1 MNNKNLNHT
10 ILQLLT
16 ENQILYRAG
25 VGLYNA
31 FGRNAAKAAV
41 RGMAQ
46 GAEKAAVRGM
56 AQDAAQ
62 VGGRALVQGAAQVGA
77 RGMEQGAGQAGKPY
91 IDAMWGDAAQQ
102 EPGPSSQMFGGGR
115 QQIQMPPSLPQ
126 RMPQQQPP
134 QENPMG
140 QLFGGRQQQS
150 PGSMQGM
157 FGGGAQAPQRMPF
170 ADPNSQSAPKST
182 QQQPPQENPMGQLF
196 GSRQQQ
202 SPGSM
207 QGMFGGGAQA
217 PQSRQA
223 PQRMPQQE
231 PQRMPFAEP
240 PLPDEMQT
248 PEIPSPEMQPME
260 MPRGPSP
267 QTMTSPMGGP
277 SPQTVGAMDQINA
290 LGGETPSAEPNMFAQ
305 YAAFIT
311 QQNKDGSM
319 MSPAQAPANVPAPQ
333 SQPLAASGGG
343 TKIPTDT
350 VPPPQIAPRQMQ
362 SPRGVP
368 PAPTEAPQGYANQM
382 GGDLTTGNW
391 GQFDPEG
398 PGEFSQSQNQY
409 QDQLSPEE
417 QESQRRQRYFRK
429 SMQQPRQQQ
438 VYTSEA
444 TMVDIDDIDIEQ
456 LMRKKKMPDIVP
468 AELLI
473 RKFQSHEADDPT
485 KPSKSSFRPIDQ
497 QVERHRAV
505 SDRFRS
511 NPFFSIPAQANI
523 ALNFPNVT
531 RGRRPYIAD

>member
-10 ILQLLT
+10 ISQLLT

-31 FGRNAAKAAV
+31 FGRNAAKTAV

-62 VGGRALVQGAAQVGA
+62 VGGRALVQGAAQAGA

-140 QLFGGRQQQS
+140 QLFGG
-150 PGSMQGM
+150 
-157 FGGGAQAPQRMPF
+157 
-170 ADPNSQSAPKST
+170 
-182 QQQPPQENPMGQLF
+182 
-196 GSRQQQ
+196 RQQQ

>member
-10 ILQLLT
+10 ISQLLN
-16 ENQILYRAG
+16 EHLAQLAAPILKAGAKRALPW
-25 VGLYNA
+25 VERA
-31 FGRNAAKAAV
+31 FGFEAQGAAQAGAREMAQSAAQAGA

-46 GAEKAAVRGM
+46 GV
-56 AQDAAQ
+56 
-62 VGGRALVQGAAQVGA
+62 AQVGA
-77 RGMEQGAGQAGKPY
+77 REMAQGAAQAQ
-91 IDAMWGDAAQQ
+91 MRRMQN
-102 EPGPSSQMFGGGR
+102 PSGR
-115 QQIQMPPSLPQ
+115 SAPWDVPSE
-126 RMPQQQPP
+126 QPP

-140 QLFGGRQQQS
+140 QLFGSRQQQS

-196 GSRQQQ
+196 GGRQQQ

-207 QGMFGGGAQA
+207 QGMFGGGA
-217 PQSRQA
+217 QA

-311 QQNKDGSM
+311 QQNKAGSM
-319 MSPAQAPANVPAPQ
+319 MSPAQTPANVPANVPAPVNVPAPQ

-343 TKIPTDT
+343 TTIPTDT

-511 NPFFSIPAQANI
+511 NPFFSIPAQSNI

>member
-10 ILQLLT
+10 ISQLLNEQWAQLAAPT
-16 ENQILYRAG
+16 LKAGAKRVGPWVGRALG
-25 VGLYNA
+25 
-31 FGRNAAKAAV
+31 FE
-41 RGMAQ
+41 AQ
-46 GAEKAAVRGM
+46 GA
-56 AQDAAQ
+56 AQAGA
-62 VGGRALVQGAAQVGA
+62 REMVQGAAQVGG
-77 RGMEQGAGQAGKPY
+77 RGMAQGAAQAG
-91 IDAMWGDAAQQ
+91 AREMAQGAAQAQ
-102 EPGPSSQMFGGGR
+102 MSRMQNPSGR
-115 QQIQMPPSLPQ
+115 SAPWDVPSEQQ
-126 RMPQQQPP
+126 P

-157 FGGGAQAPQRMPF
+157 FGGGAQAPQRMP
-170 ADPNSQSAPKST
+170 
-182 QQQPPQENPMGQLF
+182 
-196 GSRQQQ
+196 
-202 SPGSM
+202 
-207 QGMFGGGAQA
+207 
-217 PQSRQA
+217 
-223 PQRMPQQE
+223 QQE

-248 PEIPSPEMQPME
+248 MQPME

-290 LGGETPSAEPNMFAQ
+290 LGGEASAAEPNMFAQ

-311 QQNKDGSM
+311 QQNKAGSM
-319 MSPAQAPANVPAPQ
+319 MSPAQTPANVPAPVNVPQ
-333 SQPLAASGGG
+333 QQGQPLAASGGG
-343 TKIPTDT
+343 TTIPTDT

-382 GGDLTTGNW
+382 GGDLTSGNW

-417 QESQRRQRYFRK
+417 EESQRRQRYFRK

-485 KPSKSSFRPIDQ
+485 KPSKSSFRPLDQ

-511 NPFFSIPAQANI
+511 NPFFTIPAQSSI

>member
-10 ILQLLT
+10 ISQLLT
-16 ENQILYRAG
+16 ENQILYRTG

-41 RGMAQ
+41 REMAQ
-46 GAEKAAVRGM
+46 GA
-56 AQDAAQ
+56 AQAQ
-62 VGGRALVQGAAQVGA
+62 MRRMQNPSGRSAPWDV
-77 RGMEQGAGQAGKPY
+77 
-91 IDAMWGDAAQQ
+91 
-102 EPGPSSQMFGGGR
+102 PSE
-115 QQIQMPPSLPQ
+115 
-126 RMPQQQPP
+126 QPP

-140 QLFGGRQQQS
+140 QLFGG
-150 PGSMQGM
+150 
-157 FGGGAQAPQRMPF
+157 
-170 ADPNSQSAPKST
+170 
-182 QQQPPQENPMGQLF
+182 
-196 GSRQQQ
+196 RQQQ

-311 QQNKDGSM
+311 QQNKAGSM

-343 TKIPTDT
+343 TTIPTDT

-368 PAPTEAPQGYANQM
+368 PAPTESPQGYANQM

-473 RKFQSHEADDPT
+473 RKSQSHETDDPT
-485 KPSKSSFRPIDQ
+485 KPSKSSFRPLDQ

-511 NPFFSIPAQANI
+511 NPFFTIPAQANI

>member
-1 MNNKNLNHT
+1 M
-10 ILQLLT
+10 
-16 ENQILYRAG
+16 
-25 VGLYNA
+25 
-31 FGRNAAKAAV
+31 
-41 RGMAQ
+41 Q
-46 GAEKAAVRGM
+46 G
-56 AQDAAQ
+56 
-62 VGGRALVQGAAQVGA
+62 
-77 RGMEQGAGQAGKPY
+77 
-91 IDAMWGDAAQQ
+91 
-102 EPGPSSQMFGGGR
+102 MFGGGA
-115 QQIQMPPSLPQ
+115 QAPQ
-126 RMPQQQPP
+126 RMPFADPNSQSAPISTQQQPP

-157 FGGGAQAPQRMPF
+157 FGGGAQAPQ
-170 ADPNSQSAPKST
+170 S
-182 QQQPPQENPMGQLF
+182 
-196 GSRQQQ
+196 
-202 SPGSM
+202 
-207 QGMFGGGAQA
+207 
-217 PQSRQA
+217 
-223 PQRMPQQE
+223 MPQQE

-248 PEIPSPEMQPME
+248 MQPIE

-290 LGGETPSAEPNMFAQ
+290 LGGEASAAEPNMFAQ

-311 QQNKDGSM
+311 QQNKAGSM
-319 MSPAQAPANVPAPQ
+319 MSPAQTPANVPAPVNVPQ
-333 SQPLAASGGG
+333 QQGQPLAASGGG
-343 TKIPTDT
+343 TTIPTDT

-473 RKFQSHEADDPT
+473 RKSQSHEADDPT

>member
-1 MNNKNLNHT
+1 
-10 ILQLLT
+10 
-16 ENQILYRAG
+16 
-25 VGLYNA
+25 
-31 FGRNAAKAAV
+31 
-41 RGMAQ
+41 
-46 GAEKAAVRGM
+46 
-56 AQDAAQ
+56 
-62 VGGRALVQGAAQVGA
+62 
-77 RGMEQGAGQAGKPY
+77 
-91 IDAMWGDAAQQ
+91 
-102 EPGPSSQMFGGGR
+102 
-115 QQIQMPPSLPQ
+115 
-126 RMPQQQPP
+126 
-134 QENPMG
+134 
-140 QLFGGRQQQS
+140 
-150 PGSMQGM
+150 
-157 FGGGAQAPQRMPF
+157 
-170 ADPNSQSAPKST
+170 
-182 QQQPPQENPMGQLF
+182 
-196 GSRQQQ
+196 
-202 SPGSM
+202 
-207 QGMFGGGAQA
+207 
-217 PQSRQA
+217 
-223 PQRMPQQE
+223 
-231 PQRMPFAEP
+231 
-240 PLPDEMQT
+240 
-248 PEIPSPEMQPME
+248 
-260 MPRGPSP
+260 
-267 QTMTSPMGGP
+267 
-277 SPQTVGAMDQINA
+277 
-290 LGGETPSAEPNMFAQ
+290 
-305 YAAFIT
+305 
-311 QQNKDGSM
+311 
-319 MSPAQAPANVPAPQ
+319 MSPAQTPANVPVPVNVPQ
-333 SQPLAASGGG
+333 QQGQPLAASGGG
-343 TKIPTDT
+343 TNIATGT

-473 RKFQSHEADDPT
+473 RKSQSHEADDPT